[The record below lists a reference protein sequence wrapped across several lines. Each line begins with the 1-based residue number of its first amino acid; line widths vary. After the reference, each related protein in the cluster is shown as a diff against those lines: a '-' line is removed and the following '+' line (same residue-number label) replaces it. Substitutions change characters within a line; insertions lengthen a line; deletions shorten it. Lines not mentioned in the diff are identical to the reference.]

1 MKILFSMTHFGYI
14 RNYESTLRLLA
25 ARGHRVHLC
34 FTNAEKLGEG
44 VLAERLAKDCPNIT
58 YSAPFK
64 RPADLWLDLTR
75 LVRMLTD
82 YLRYLHPRFR
92 DAVKLRERVAE
103 RLPRKLT
110 GLFRLPGLRSPAFVR
125 FAERFLREVETVLP
139 LSPEIME
146 KVRSQD
152 PTVLL
157 VTPLVEL
164 ASEQTDY
171 LKCARALG
179 VKTGLCVYSW
189 DNLTNKG
196 VVKILPDMI
205 TVWNEAQRTE
215 AVELHGADPTR
226 VVVTGAPSYEH
237 WFQWKP
243 STTKEE
249 FCRRVG
255 LRADAPFILYVCSSP
270 FIAPAET
277 GFVRRWIEGLRAS
290 PDPLLRECGV
300 LVRPHPQNALQWEG
314 VTLEDLGNV
323 AVWPRT
329 GINPVDAATR
339 SNYYDSIHHCSA
351 VMGVNTSALIESGIV
366 GRPVY
371 TMMSEDFAGTQTGTL
386 HFHHLVNVEGG
397 LLHVARDPEENR
409 AQIAAALGDGA
420 GGKMRPFI
428 EAFVRPHG
436 GGKPASEHLVDAIER
451 LGVEPTATRVRM
463 PWWTSPFRGLLSFAA
478 LSLLLLSLLKDRR
491 RENWRK
497 KARMVSIWFSATFLR
512 PFKAAV
518 NAFLGAITRIGYVRW
533 FVNTQILT
541 RTPPQTSAWT
551 EVWAVREIKTRVLPL
566 QGIKT
571 PIIVGPWFSEV
582 GFEVLYWIPFVRWLK
597 ANFLTKENEL
607 IVVSRGGA
615 RQWYE
620 DISDKYVD
628 ILDCFSP
635 DEFRRKNEARMRNGK
650 QKQRSIT
657 ELDNEIID
665 YVKRTMWLGDVRAI
679 HPSLMYKMFNPYW
692 KGFVPPTFIQ
702 ALTTY
707 QPMTGVEDERVLARL
722 PEDYVAVKFYFSYAF
737 PDTPENRAFI
747 ASVVERLSRKTD
759 VVMLNTDFTLDDHSD
774 FSAVRRARVHT
785 LADLMTPS
793 DNLRVQTLAVSRAKA
808 FVGTYG
814 GFSYIAPFCGVN
826 ALSFFSDPTQFNSH
840 HHELAQRIYSRN
852 GFGSLTLLHVRD
864 AGLVD
869 LVFGPDVTARTLS
882 AKGPVA

>member
-1 MKILFSMTHFGYI
+1 MTHFGYI

-44 VLAERLAKDCPNIT
+44 VLAERLAKDCPNIS
-58 YSAPFK
+58 YSNPFK

-75 LVRMLTD
+75 LNRMLID
-82 YLRYLHPRFR
+82 YLRYLHPRYR

-103 RLPRKLT
+103 RLPGKIV
-110 GLFRLPGLRSPAFVR
+110 GLFRLPGLRGQGFIRLV
-125 FAERFLREVETVLP
+125 ERFLRAVETALP
-139 LSPEIME
+139 LSPEILE
-146 KVRSQD
+146 KVRSQN

-171 LKCARALG
+171 LKCARSLG
-179 VKTGLCVYSW
+179 VKTGLTVYSW

-196 VVKILPDMI
+196 VVKVLPDMI
-205 TVWNEAQRTE
+205 TVWNEAQKAE
-215 AVELHGADPTR
+215 AAELHGADPSR

-243 STTKEE
+243 STGREE
-249 FCRRVG
+249 FCRRAG
-255 LRADAPFILYVCSSP
+255 LRPDRPFILYTCSSP
-270 FIAPAET
+270 FIAPEET
-277 GFVRRWIEGLRAS
+277 GFVRRWIEGLRGS
-290 PDPLLRECGV
+290 PDPRLREVGV
-300 LVRPHPQNALQWEG
+300 LVRPHPQNAVQWEG
-314 VTLEDLGNV
+314 VTLEELGNV

-339 SNYYDSIHHCSA
+339 SVYFDSIHHCAA

-371 TMMSEDFAGTQTGTL
+371 TMTSEDFAGTQTGTL

-397 LLHVARDPEENR
+397 LLHVAKDPEENHR
-409 AQIAAALGDGA
+409 QLAETLADGDGA
-420 GGKMRPFI
+420 GRQPRPFI
-428 EAFVRPHG
+428 ETFVRPHG
-436 GGKPASEHLVDAIER
+436 GAKPASEHLVEAIER
-451 LGVEPTATRVRM
+451 LGAEPSATPARA
-463 PWWTSPFRGLLSFAA
+463 PWWASPLRGLLAAAA
-478 LSLLLLSLLKDRR
+478 LLLMVLSLLKDRR
-491 RENWRK
+491 KENLRK
-497 KARMVSIWFSATFLR
+497 KTRMVSIWFSAAFLR

-518 NAFLGAITRIGYVRW
+518 NVVLGAITRQSYVRW
-533 FVNTQILT
+533 FVSTQILT
-541 RTPPQTSAWT
+541 RTPPETSAWT
-551 EVWAVREIKTRVLPL
+551 EIWAVREIKTRVLPL
-566 QGIKT
+566 QGVKT
-571 PIIVGPWFSEV
+571 PIIIGPWFSEV

-597 ANFLTKENEL
+597 TNFLTKENEL

-615 RQWYE
+615 RHWYG
-620 DISDKYVD
+620 DITDKYVD

-635 DEFRRKNEARMRNGK
+635 EEFRAKNEARMKKGK
-650 QKQRSIT
+650 QKQRNIT

-665 YVKRTMWLGDVRAI
+665 YVKRTMWLGDVRVI

-702 ALTTY
+702 ALTTFER
-707 QPMTGVEDERVLARL
+707 MSGVEDARVLARL

-747 ASVVERLSRKTD
+747 ASVVERLAQKTD
-759 VVMLNTDFTLDDHSD
+759 VVMLNTDFTIDDHSD
-774 FSAVRRARVHT
+774 FSTASRGRVHT

-826 ALSFFSDPTQFNSH
+826 ALSFYSDPTQFNSH

-869 LVFGPDVTARTLS
+869 LVFGPAGAGAIRTLS
-882 AKGPVA
+882 AKGSVS